1 MKVICF
7 PILIIRNVNGKV
19 RYSGDAIFDLLGNK
33 DIDECL
39 DKAEEFCRKS
49 SEEFNCEYRL
59 EGCYIK
65 DL

>member
-1 MKVICF
+1 MKVIVF
-7 PILIIRNVNGKV
+7 PILIARNVNGKV
-19 RYSGDAIFDLLGNK
+19 RYSGDAVFDLLDDK

-39 DKAEEFCRKS
+39 AKVEGFCKLS
-49 SEEFNCEYRL
+49 GEKFNCEYKL

>member
-1 MKVICF
+1 MKVIVF
-7 PILIIRNVNGKV
+7 PILITRTVNGKA
-19 RYSGDAIFDLLGNK
+19 RYSGDAVFDLLGDK

-39 DKAEEFCRKS
+39 AKAEEFCKLS
-49 SEEFNCEYRL
+49 GEKFNCVYRL

>member
-1 MKVICF
+1 MKVIVF

-49 SEEFNCEYRL
+49 SEEF
-59 EGCYIK
+59 
-65 DL
+65 